1 MGRKN
6 GELGKADWQSQ
17 VRQDF
22 NFIKQMIL
30 AQHSLLCEQLEVL
43 YKGKKKF

>member
-6 GELGKADWQSQ
+6 GEMGKADWQSQ

-22 NFIKQMIL
+22 NFIKQNDQGWL
-30 AQHSLLCEQLEVL
+30 S
-43 YKGKKKF
+43 